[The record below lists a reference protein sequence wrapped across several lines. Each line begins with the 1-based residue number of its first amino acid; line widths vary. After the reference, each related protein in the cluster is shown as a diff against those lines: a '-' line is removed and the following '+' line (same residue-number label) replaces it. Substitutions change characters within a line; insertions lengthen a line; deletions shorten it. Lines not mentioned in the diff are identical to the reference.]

1 LTGNRV
7 RPYRQKTVKILVIGG
22 GGREHA
28 LVWKLRQSQLVE
40 KIWCAPGNA
49 GIAGIEECIPLN
61 TADVPAILD
70 HAQRLRP
77 DLTVVGPELPL
88 VLGIADE
95 FEKRGMLLL
104 GPSRAA
110 AQLEGSKVFAKEFL
124 NRHGIPTAHTYGA
137 FSSGEEALSA
147 LSCVEWPLVLK
158 ADGLAAGKGVL
169 VTSSKEEAEGF
180 IRRVMVSREFG
191 DAGSRIL
198 LEEAL
203 VGDELSFIVLAD
215 GERILPLA
223 GSRDYKRALDGNRG
237 PNTGG
242 MGAFSTDAV
251 LPAALER
258 NILET
263 IVQPTIQGL
272 QKDGQRYRGFLYC
285 GLMLTPD
292 GPRVLE
298 YNCRMGDPETQ
309 AIMMRADFD
318 LAALLLQAARGEM
331 DTSAVRWSPAAS
343 VCVVM
348 AAAGYP
354 GEPCTGQ
361 LIEGLEEA
369 SVKGAVVF
377 HAGMRR
383 SGDKYLT
390 SGGRVLGVSVAGDTL
405 ESVAVHCYE
414 AVASIRFE
422 GSQFRRDIGK

>member
-1 LTGNRV
+1 
-7 RPYRQKTVKILVIGG
+7 VKILVIGG

-28 LVWKLRQSQLVE
+28 LVWKVCQSPLAE
-40 KIWCAPGNA
+40 NIWCAPGNA
-49 GIAGIEECIPLN
+49 GIAGIAECIPLN
-61 TADVPAILD
+61 TGDVPMILE
-70 HAQRLRP
+70 HAERLRP

-95 FEKRGMLLL
+95 FAKRGMLLL

-110 AQLEGSKVFAKEFL
+110 AQLEGSKIFAKEFL
-124 NRHGIPTAHTYGA
+124 DRHRIPTARAYGS
-137 FSSGEEALSA
+137 FSFPKEALAA
-147 LSCVEWPLVLK
+147 LSRVDWPLVLK

-169 VTSSKEEAEGF
+169 VTSSREEAEAF

-203 VGDELSFIVLAD
+203 VGEELSFIVLAD
-215 GERILPLA
+215 GKRSLPLA

-251 LPAALER
+251 LPASLEKS
-258 NILET
+258 ILES
-263 IVQPTIQGL
+263 IVRPTIQGL
-272 QKDGQRYRGFLYC
+272 QKDGEDYRGFLYC
-285 GLMLTPD
+285 GLMLTAD
-292 GPRVLE
+292 GPKVLE

-331 DTSAVRWSPAAS
+331 DIRAVRWSPAAS

-354 GEPCTGQ
+354 GELSTGQ
-361 LIEGLEEA
+361 RIEGLEEA
-369 SVKGAVVF
+369 RDMGAIVF
-377 HAGMRR
+377 HAGTRR
-383 SGDKYLT
+383 SGQNYLT
-390 SGGRVLGVSVAGDTL
+390 SGGRVVGVSVAGDTL
-405 ESVAVHCYE
+405 ESAAMRCYD

-422 GSQFRRDIGK
+422 GCQFRRDIGK